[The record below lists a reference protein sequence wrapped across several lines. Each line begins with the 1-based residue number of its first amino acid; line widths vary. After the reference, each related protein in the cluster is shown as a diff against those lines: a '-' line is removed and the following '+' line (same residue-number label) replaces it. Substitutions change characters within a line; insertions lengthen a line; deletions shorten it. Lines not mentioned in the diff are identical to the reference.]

1 MKIQLKILIETL
13 RKNFLWIIIFVLLVI
28 LSLIFYFVRPNTIE
42 LTPNDFLSMICYPK
56 TANYSLMCFLLTMYQ
71 VGLIIYIIYNYYT
84 HEFEHSFENII
95 LRTKEKKWIR
105 QKCIIISLFIV
116 FSRLLYVS
124 LLYLYFY
131 NKFSFQPDYLLY
143 PILYQLFIS
152 IVVITTIN
160 ILKREM
166 ILEFLIVFIVT
177 YVTMFIFNPVIIF
190 ILYILLIIINCIY
203 FQFKKMIF

>member
-1 MKIQLKILIETL
+1 MHERSK
-13 RKNFLWIIIFVLLVI
+13 
-28 LSLIFYFVRPNTIE
+28 Y
-42 LTPNDFLSMICYPK
+42 Y
-56 TANYSLMCFLLTMYQ
+56 Y
-71 VGLIIYIIYNYYT
+71 YIMG
-84 HEFEHSFENII
+84 
-95 LRTKEKKWIR
+95 
-105 QKCIIISLFIV
+105 V
-116 FSRLLYVS
+116 
-124 LLYLYFY
+124 YLYFY
-131 NKFSFQPDYLLY
+131 KKFSFQPEYLLY

-177 YVTMFIFNPVIIF
+177 YVTMFIFNPIIIF